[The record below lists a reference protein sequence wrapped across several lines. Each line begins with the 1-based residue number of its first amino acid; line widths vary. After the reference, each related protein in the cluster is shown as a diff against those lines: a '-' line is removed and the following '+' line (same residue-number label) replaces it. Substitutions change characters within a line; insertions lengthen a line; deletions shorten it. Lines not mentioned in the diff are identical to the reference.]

1 MAQGASHHSAARPEG
16 GRTVEWRRRRNPQID
31 ERCGEGAEVMTVIE
45 AHGLRKSFGTTIAL
59 DGVDLRIEEGRIL
72 GLIGPNGAGKTTAL
86 NAILGLTPYQGE
98 LRVLGRDPWSERDQ
112 LMRDVC
118 FIADVAVLPR
128 WMRVSQA
135 LDYVAGV
142 HPRFDRAKAES
153 FLAKTDIRHASK
165 VRELSKGMVTQ
176 LHLALVM
183 AIDARLLVLDE
194 PTLGLDLL
202 YRKQFYDSL
211 LNDYFDRSRTIVVTT
226 HQVEDVEHVITDL
239 MFINRG
245 RIVLNCS
252 MEEFESRY
260 LELTVRPEQVA
271 AARAFKPI
279 HERQVLGRSILVFDH
294 ADRQQLAAL
303 GDVRTPSIADLF
315 VAVLGNKVGQAQGVV
330 Q

>member
-1 MAQGASHHSAARPEG
+1 
-16 GRTVEWRRRRNPQID
+16 
-31 ERCGEGAEVMTVIE
+31 MTVIE
-45 AHGLRKSFGTTIAL
+45 ARGLRKVFGKTVAV
-59 DGVDLRIEEGRIL
+59 DGVNLHVEEGRIL
-72 GLIGPNGAGKTTAL
+72 GLIGPNGAGKSTAL
-86 NAILGLTPYQGE
+86 NAILGLTQYQGE
-98 LRVLGRDPWSERDQ
+98 LKVLGRDPWIERDQ

-128 WMRVSQA
+128 WMRVTQA

-142 HPRFDRAKAES
+142 HPRFDRAKAEG
-153 FLAKTDIRHASK
+153 FLAKTAIKSGSK

-194 PTLGLDLL
+194 PTLGLDIL

-226 HQVEDVEHVITDL
+226 HQVEEVQHVLTDL

-245 RIVLNCS
+245 RIVLDCS

-260 LELTVRPEQVA
+260 VEVMVHPEQLA
-271 AARAFKPI
+271 AAQALKPV
-279 HERQVLGRSILVFDH
+279 HERQVFGRSILLFERI
-294 ADRQQLAAL
+294 DRQQLAGL
-303 GDVRTPSIADLF
+303 GEIRTPSIADVF
-315 VAVLGNKVGQAQGVV
+315 VAVMGNMIGNPSGQAQGAVR
-330 Q
+330 